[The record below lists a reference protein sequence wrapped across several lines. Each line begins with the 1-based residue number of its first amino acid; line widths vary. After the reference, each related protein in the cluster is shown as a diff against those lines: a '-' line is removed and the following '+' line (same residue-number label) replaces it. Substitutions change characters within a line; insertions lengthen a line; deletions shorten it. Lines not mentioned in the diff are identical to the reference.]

1 METEAKNKTEAK
13 NTNQTISN
21 IESLID
27 NFSKKIFNAPLCSAN
42 KSKKEQ
48 VQRVRGKEYKGLL
61 KNLPDRANNTKT
73 NIVGVAA
80 AEVVVAIR
88 GTAVS
93 RIADPRTAPQHDLS

>member
-1 METEAKNKTEAK
+1 MKTEAK

-21 IESLID
+21 IESLIH

-61 KNLPDRANNTKT
+61 KNLPDRADNTKT
-73 NIVGVAA
+73 KIEAVDVA
-80 AEVVVAIR
+80 VVAEATR
-88 GTAVS
+88 GTAAS
-93 RIADPRTAPQHDLS
+93 RIVDPRTAPQHDLS